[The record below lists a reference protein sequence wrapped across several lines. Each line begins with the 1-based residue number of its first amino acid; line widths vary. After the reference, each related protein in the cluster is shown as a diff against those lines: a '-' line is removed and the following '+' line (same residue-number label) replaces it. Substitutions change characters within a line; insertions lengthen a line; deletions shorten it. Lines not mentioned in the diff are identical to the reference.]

1 MISNVAVVIFC
12 VALFLMAMFFIW
24 SIRKKEERGL
34 IHKIYLIL
42 AGAYSIWLLALLG
55 MRIVGEG
62 HTGILFCLDAVTNSV
77 GVFIPVLSLLI
88 SLVFVKGY
96 ERLPRKYYA
105 LFILPIIS
113 NVVIWTN
120 PLHHLQYVRFSI
132 VRSEIIFG
140 PYLAISGLYSA
151 ACLLVGLII
160 MIRFVRKNHS
170 RLYIMQGALFIA
182 GNLVPLTVSAI
193 STFSQNSNITYT
205 PISFMCS
212 ILLAGIAIYKLH
224 FLDVKPLA
232 VQKIMERISDDY
244 LVLSDKELVISYNMS
259 FVRDFGE
266 KYHIAENKF
275 LADCVKE
282 TMPHEKAMLF
292 NLMNAL
298 DSCRESGSTITY
310 EQADTVIRTDG
321 KPAKNYFIVEVT
333 PLYQEDKLSG
343 FAVLFK
349 DVTQL
354 KKSLQQL
361 QDNQQRMMEQE
372 QLAFLGQM
380 IGGLAHNLKT
390 PIMSISG
397 CVSAIRSLVD
407 EYRESL
413 DDPQVIKEDYEE
425 ICDDIDSW
433 LEKIIMST
441 GYMSDIITAIKGQ
454 AAASSTEETPN
465 QQFTVDEMIKRS
477 WLLMRHE
484 LQKNQCTLVTD
495 NGGDQEIILHGD
507 INNMVQVVTNLLS
520 NAVYAQ
526 NEVGGGE
533 IYLTVKPEKDI
544 LKIQVA
550 DHGKGVSKEI
560 GRKLFR
566 KMVTSKGIHG
576 NGLGLYISYTV
587 IRGKFGG
594 DMWYEDNP
602 GGGAIFGISIP
613 MDHVEIIEAPE
624 KEDAYEKE

>member
-1 MISNVAVVIFC
+1 MISNFAVVFFC
-12 VALFLMAMFFIW
+12 AALILMALFFVW
-24 SIRKKEERGL
+24 SARRKEEWRV
-34 IHKIYLIL
+34 IHKIYLFM

-55 MRIVGEG
+55 MRLAGNE

-77 GVFIPVLSLLI
+77 GVFLPTFSLMI
-88 SLVFVKGY
+88 AIAFVKGF
-96 ERLPRKYYA
+96 EHIPRKYYA
-105 LFILPIIS
+105 LFIIPVIS
-113 NVVIWTN
+113 NLVIWTN

-132 VRSEIIFG
+132 IRSEIVFG
-140 PYLAISGLYSA
+140 PYMVVSGLYSMV
-151 ACLLVGLII
+151 CMVTGII
-160 MIRFVRKNHS
+160 LMLNFVRKNHS
-170 RLYIMQGALFIA
+170 RLYVQQCTLFIA
-182 GNLVPLTVSAI
+182 GNVIPLTVSAI
-193 STFSQNSNITYT
+193 STLTRGSDITYT
-205 PISFMCS
+205 PISFMAS
-212 ILLAGIAIYKLH
+212 VLLAGTAIYKFHL
-224 FLDVKPLA
+224 LDLKPLA

-266 KYHIAENKF
+266 KYNISENKF
-275 LADCVKE
+275 LTDCVKE
-282 TMPHEKAMLF
+282 GMPYEKAMLF

-310 EQADTVIRTDG
+310 EQADTTTGPDG
-321 KPAKNYFIVEVT
+321 KAAKKYFIVEVT
-333 PLYQEDKLSG
+333 PVYQEETLSG

-413 DDPQVIKEDYEE
+413 DDPQVVKEDYEE

-433 LEKIIMST
+433 LEKVIEST

-454 AAASSTEETPN
+454 AAASSTREVPD
-465 QQFTVDEMIKRS
+465 QYFTIDDMIKRS

-484 LQKNQCTLVTD
+484 LQKNECTLVTRGHED
-495 NGGDQEIILHGD
+495 REIVLRGD

-520 NAVYAQ
+520 NAIYAQ

-533 IYLTVKPEKDI
+533 IYLTVKTEEDV
-544 LKIQVA
+544 LKIEVA
-550 DHGKGVSKEI
+550 DHGKGVSREI

-594 DMWYEDNP
+594 EMWYKDNP
-602 GGGAIFGISIP
+602 GGGAVFGISIP
-613 MDHVEIIEAPE
+613 MENVRVEDMPE
-624 KEDAYEKE
+624 REDAYEEE